1 MTEPIVVNAHWF
13 TVSDVEDPDIYWNV
27 FHFRAAEPI
36 FEWQKSE
43 AGQWM
48 MKYSDPAPSWHQA
61 TDLASWG
68 VRFLTRGYLT
78 PELYT
83 FWKLKFE

>member
-1 MTEPIVVNAHWF
+1 MKPIVVNAYTF
-13 TVSDVEDPDIYWNV
+13 TVSDVEDPDIY
-27 FHFRAAEPI
+27 AAEPI

-48 MKYSDPAPSWHQA
+48 MKHSNPTPSWHQA
-61 TDLASWG
+61 TDIAIWG
-68 VRFLTRGYLT
+68 VRYYIRGYLT

-83 FWKLKFE
+83 YWKLKYE